1 MTGQQY
7 EAFCRFVIAH
17 QLQIPAYKV
26 VSRHLPGH
34 GREDRPAGYEL
45 QIDLYWETT
54 DKFVHY
60 VNIANAKWRT
70 NACVGQED
78 VLLLQKVKEKVAA
91 HKAFLI
97 TNSGF
102 TSGAI
107 QVAEAD
113 GIGLLV
119 ARPEPDCRTLAST
132 RPDLVVGTMW
142 FLAQKRKRPYSFH
155 VITKGFEPMLTGPA
169 TEATTHGQTFGHQ
182 QPLPPPVEA
191 LNDSPVAVL
200 GGGRPRVSAIPP
212 GLDGYSTRQGS
223 GPGFRT
229 K

>member
-1 MTGQQY
+1 MTSQQY

-17 QLQIPAYKV
+17 QLQIPTYKV
-26 VSRHLPGH
+26 VSRHLPGR
-34 GREDRPAGYEL
+34 GPEDRPAGYEL

-54 DKFVHY
+54 DKFVRY

-70 NACVGQED
+70 NSCVGQED

-119 ARPEPDCRTLAST
+119 AR
-132 RPDLVVGTMW
+132 
-142 FLAQKRKRPYSFH
+142 
-155 VITKGFEPMLTGPA
+155 
-169 TEATTHGQTFGHQ
+169 
-182 QPLPPPVEA
+182 
-191 LNDSPVAVL
+191 
-200 GGGRPRVSAIPP
+200 
-212 GLDGYSTRQGS
+212 
-223 GPGFRT
+223 
-229 K
+229 